1 MKGYR
6 VASESVCVYIYC
18 YILAVMSL
26 FLTIVPVVK

>member
-1 MKGYR
+1 MKGYIEWPVR
-6 VASESVCVYIYC
+6 VCVYIC